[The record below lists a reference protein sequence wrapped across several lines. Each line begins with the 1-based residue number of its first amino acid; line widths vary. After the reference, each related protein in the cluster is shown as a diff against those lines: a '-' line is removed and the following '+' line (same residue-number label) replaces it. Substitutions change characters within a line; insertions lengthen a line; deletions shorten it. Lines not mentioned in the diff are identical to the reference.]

1 MKGVWNKL
9 LRVDLTNKKVS
20 VQDLPEKVL
29 ESFIGGAGLGAW
41 VMWEEVPAEVKAFDP
56 DNRMIFATGPLQGN
70 HQTGNAKWTIV
81 TKSPAFEANATSCIT
96 WKWGIELKKAGF
108 DALVVHGKS
117 DKPVYIKI
125 DDGEVEI
132 LDASHI
138 WGKDSYLTEDVVKDE
153 IGKDFEVST
162 IGQAGEK
169 LAKYACIVTGKCS
182 FAGRG
187 GHGAVMG
194 SKNLK
199 AVAVRGSKKIEYA
212 EPEKLKELNKAIG
225 KLMVE
230 TDNAKPFERRMRDHG
245 TSMATQLF
253 AESGNLPVKNWQLGL
268 YDGFEKLG
276 APYYAEVLN
285 AKPNPCPYCTVACK
299 NHVNVP
305 DGPYAH
311 NAEGPEY
318 ESFAMMGLNLMLTD
332 MKATSYGGHL
342 ANLYGLD
349 TISLGAVMA
358 WAYESF
364 EKGVLTLDDTYGL
377 DLTWGN
383 ADAMVKLVEKIGER
397 AEGLGYLLGEG
408 VEEAARQTG
417 KGSEAWAVHCNGLE
431 MPAHDPRSAYV
442 AGLTYLTGASCGGNH
457 EKGNPQHIFV
467 AHIRMPEFGI
477 GDEVRD
483 EERHSWENAA
493 KYTATF
499 QHYAN
504 IIDSAVF
511 CKFMVFC
518 GHTMTHLLDTYNAAT
533 GINWD
538 FVDFQRAGERIFTLQ
553 RLLQLRYGK
562 TIADSKIFP
571 ERIMQPKPDGPMAG
585 IVPEG
590 ILDAVDDYY
599 KYRGWDANGV
609 PTAEKIKEVGLSDFV
624 EL

>member
-9 LRVDLTNKKVS
+9 LRVDLTTREAS
-20 VQDLPEKVL
+20 VQELPEEVL
-29 ESFIGGAGLGAW
+29 ENFIGGAGLGAW
-41 VMWEEVPAEVKAFDP
+41 VLWNEVPAEVKAFDP
-56 DNRMIFATGPLQGN
+56 DNRIIFATGPFQGN
-70 HQTGNAKWTIV
+70 HQTGSAKWTIV

-108 DALVVHGKS
+108 DALVVHGKA
-117 DKPVYIKI
+117 DVPVYIKI
-125 DDGEVEI
+125 DDDQVEVVEAPH
-132 LDASHI
+132 L
-138 WGKDSYLTEDVVKDE
+138 WGLDSYAAEDVVKEE
-153 IGKDFEVST
+153 IGAEFEVST
-162 IGQAGEK
+162 IGQAGEQ
-169 LAKYACIVTGKCS
+169 LAKYACVVTGKAS

-199 AVAVRGSKKIEYA
+199 AVAVKGSKQIEYHD
-212 EPEKLKELNKAIG
+212 PDKLKVLNRDIG
-225 KLMVE
+225 KLMIE
-230 TDNAKPFERRMRDHG
+230 TDKAKPYERRIRDHG
-245 TSMATQLF
+245 TSMAIIPF
-253 AESGNLPVKNWQLGL
+253 SAVGNLPVKNWQRGL
-268 YDGFEKLG
+268 YEGYEKLG
-276 APYYAEVLN
+276 SPYYAETLN
-285 AKPNPCPYCTVACK
+285 AKPNPCPYCTLACK
-299 NHVNVP
+299 NHVKVA
-305 DGPYAH
+305 DGPFAH
-311 NAEGPEY
+311 EGEGPEY
-318 ESFAMMGLNLMLTD
+318 ESFAMMAMNLMITD
-332 MKATSYGGHL
+332 VKAASYGGHL

-349 TISLGAVMA
+349 TISLGACMA
-358 WAYESF
+358 WAFESY
-364 EKGVLTLDDTYGL
+364 EKGVLTKEDTYGL

-383 ADAMVKLVEKIGER
+383 AEAMVGLVEKICKRE
-397 AEGLGYLLGEG
+397 EGLGYLLGEG

-431 MPAHDPRSAYV
+431 MPAHDPRSSFV

-477 GDEVRD
+477 GDEVRE

-493 KYTATF
+493 KYTTTF

-511 CKFMVFC
+511 CKFMVFS

-533 GINWD
+533 GIGWD
-538 FVDFQRAGERIFTLQ
+538 FDDLQRAGERIFTLQ

-562 TIADSKIFP
+562 TIADAKKFP

-599 KYRGWDANGV
+599 KYRGWDEEGV
-609 PTAEKIKEVGLSDFV
+609 PTPEAIKKVGLDPFI
-624 EL
+624 